1 MKLWKFDQAIEL
13 IKTAIHK
20 EDETHVT
27 EMTGFLQR
35 ALIEKDNE
43 MMGVRIV
50 QLVCGKDIAIQK
62 SVLNPIQNKLYE
74 FASHMKNIIH
84 VIVDIESKQCI
95 LVDAVNFLLLFL
107 LFCVCLYTKKNT
119 CSAGI

>member
-43 MMGVRIV
+43 MMGVRII

-62 SVLNPIQNKLYE
+62 SVLNPIQNKLFE

-95 LVDAVNFLLLFL
+95 LVDAVK
-107 LFCVCLYTKKNT
+107 LFCVFVFCFVCILNT
-119 CSAGI
+119 FI